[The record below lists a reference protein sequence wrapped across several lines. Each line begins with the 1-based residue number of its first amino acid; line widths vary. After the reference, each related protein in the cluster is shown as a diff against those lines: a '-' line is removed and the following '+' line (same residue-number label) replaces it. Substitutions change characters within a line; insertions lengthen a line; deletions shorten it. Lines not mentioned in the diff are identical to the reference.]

1 MTRLAALAF
10 CTMCATLISPVSR
23 VGATASLQ
31 QQAPAPS
38 WLDRP
43 MSPWNAPGQ
52 PVPNAPRA
60 DESRADTMK
69 RCDLKRL
76 GSTAGER
83 ALVDAGWIPYHNF
96 DQQIM
101 RDDLEIIAGMTGAD
115 GMCRPTGYNLFVF
128 VADRFAGTL
137 SPVLMTSRLDSSSG
151 AVRITAKDAL
161 TADFARYSST
171 DPLCCPSSHVT
182 VRYTIDR
189 SGPAAS
195 VVATQARA
203 RP

>member
-1 MTRLAALAF
+1 MRHFVALTI
-10 CTMCATLISPVSR
+10 CTMCASW
-23 VGATASLQ
+23 VGWVKLAAVQ
-31 QQAPAPS
+31 QQAPAPATS

-43 MSPWNAPGQ
+43 MSAWNTPGQ
-52 PVPNAPRA
+52 SVPKAPRV
-60 DESRADTMK
+60 EQSSADTMR
-69 RCDLKRL
+69 RCDLKLL

-83 ALVDAGWIPYHNF
+83 ALAGAGWIPYYNF
-96 DQQIM
+96 DQQIV

-128 VADRFAGTL
+128 VAGRFAGTL
-137 SPVLMTSRLDSSSG
+137 SPFPMTSRLDSSSG
-151 AVRITAKDAL
+151 AVRIAAKDTI

-182 VRYTIDR
+182 VRYKINR
-189 SGPAAS
+189 SGPSAS
-195 VVATQARA
+195 VVATEARA